1 MAGGLCKIRLA
12 WILYT
17 VIFFGGKQVTADSLN
32 TIIGEVQ
39 PGSTAEEIG
48 LKPDDRIIKINDKKI
63 ATWEELV
70 YAIALNER
78 KELQVEVE
86 RQGEVFTVSSELKT
100 DPKTGLRRLGV
111 MPKDTIIVG
120 GVLKDSPAEK
130 SGLRKGDQIIAINGQ
145 RLYRI
150 QALIKT
156 IQDNEGQ
163 KVTLTVM
170 RDGERILFSEVPAKL
185 AGQEH
190 AALGFLPTTKFT
202 RVYPR
207 PGEQFKRD
215 ILRTWRTL
223 KGLFARRVPMK
234 ALSGPVGI
242 IGLIGMS
249 AMVGWGTFLS
259 IMALISLNLGIIN
272 LLPIPVLDGGHIVFT
287 FVEAIRKKPL
297 SVALMTKIQNV
308 FMYLI
313 IAVAVY
319 VSYHDVLR
327 FIGK

>member
-1 MAGGLCKIRLA
+1 
-12 WILYT
+12 
-17 VIFFGGKQVTADSLN
+17 
-32 TIIGEVQ
+32 
-39 PGSTAEEIG
+39 
-48 LKPDDRIIKINDKKI
+48 
-63 ATWEELV
+63 
-70 YAIALNER
+70 
-78 KELQVEVE
+78 
-86 RQGEVFTVSSELKT
+86 
-100 DPKTGLRRLGV
+100 
-111 MPKDTIIVG
+111 
-120 GVLKDSPAEK
+120 
-130 SGLRKGDQIIAINGQ
+130 
-145 RLYRI
+145 
-150 QALIKT
+150 
-156 IQDNEGQ
+156 
-163 KVTLTVM
+163 
-170 RDGERILFSEVPAKL
+170 
-185 AGQEH
+185 
-190 AALGFLPTTKFT
+190 
-202 RVYPR
+202 
-207 PGEQFKRD
+207 
-215 ILRTWRTL
+215 
-223 KGLFARRVPMK
+223 MK